1 MKGIILAGG
10 SGTRLYPITKT
21 VSKQLLPVYDK
32 PMIYYP
38 LSTLMLAG
46 IREILI
52 ISTER
57 DLPAFRELLGDGKNL
72 GISLSYAVQEEPRG
86 LAEAFLIG
94 ESFIGKEKVALILG
108 DNIFYAR
115 GFSDVLRE
123 AADFET
129 GATVFGYP
137 VKHPK
142 QFGIVEFDEQDQVL
156 SIEEKPEKPK
166 SNYAVPGLYFYDNQV
181 VEIAKQVKPSER
193 GELEITSVNNAYLKQ
208 GGLRVRKLGRGVA
221 WLDTGTSDGL
231 LEAADF
237 VSIIQKRQGCYIS
250 CIEEIAYRKGYIT
263 KEELEDLAQPLL
275 KSDYGKYLMSIVS
288 ENLLD

>member
-1 MKGIILAGG
+1 M
-10 SGTRLYPITKT
+10 
-21 VSKQLLPVYDK
+21 
-32 PMIYYP
+32 
-38 LSTLMLAG
+38 
-46 IREILI
+46 
-52 ISTER
+52 
-57 DLPAFRELLGDGKNL
+57 
-72 GISLSYAVQEEPRG
+72 
-86 LAEAFLIG
+86 
-94 ESFIGKEKVALILG
+94 
-108 DNIFYAR
+108 
-115 GFSDVLRE
+115 
-123 AADFET
+123 
-129 GATVFGYP
+129 
-137 VKHPK
+137 
-142 QFGIVEFDEQDQVL
+142 L

-208 GGLRVRKLGRGVA
+208 GSLRVRKLGRGVA

-263 KEELEDLAQPLL
+263 KEELEKLAQPLL

>member
-1 MKGIILAGG
+1 M
-10 SGTRLYPITKT
+10 
-21 VSKQLLPVYDK
+21 
-32 PMIYYP
+32 
-38 LSTLMLAG
+38 
-46 IREILI
+46 
-52 ISTER
+52 
-57 DLPAFRELLGDGKNL
+57 
-72 GISLSYAVQEEPRG
+72 
-86 LAEAFLIG
+86 
-94 ESFIGKEKVALILG
+94 
-108 DNIFYAR
+108 
-115 GFSDVLRE
+115 
-123 AADFET
+123 
-129 GATVFGYP
+129 
-137 VKHPK
+137 KHPR
-142 QFGIVEFDEQDQVL
+142 QFGIVEFDEQGQVL

-208 GGLRVRKLGRGVA
+208 GSLRVRKLGRGVA

-250 CIEEIAYRKGYIT
+250 CIEEIAYRKEYIT